1 MPGLEL
7 RSSCVGAMPAAAP
20 AGATEAGAACATGA
34 GAYAGTATCCT
45 ALRAYFAGDL
55 DAIAVRWPVWH
66 ARVAHFLMNDP
77 LRAAR
82 EQLQTRLATLGPA
95 EAQGDLFAWNA

>member
-1 MPGLEL
+1 
-7 RSSCVGAMPAAAP
+7 
-20 AGATEAGAACATGA
+20 
-34 GAYAGTATCCT
+34 
-45 ALRAYFAGDL
+45 
-55 DAIAVRWPVWH
+55 
-66 ARVAHFLMNDP
+66 MNDP